1 MREKLL
7 FFNYL
12 DLTLSARFLL
22 CFNTINPIIIVVPQK
37 KELLGSEFPVRKIV
51 KQTQD
56 QQWKYNGGNS

>member
-12 DLTLSARFLL
+12 DFTLSARFLL
-22 CFNTINPIIIVVPQK
+22 CFNTISPIIIVVPQK
-37 KELLGSEFPVRKIV
+37 KELSGSEFPVRKIV

-56 QQWKYNGGNS
+56 QQWKYNGGSS